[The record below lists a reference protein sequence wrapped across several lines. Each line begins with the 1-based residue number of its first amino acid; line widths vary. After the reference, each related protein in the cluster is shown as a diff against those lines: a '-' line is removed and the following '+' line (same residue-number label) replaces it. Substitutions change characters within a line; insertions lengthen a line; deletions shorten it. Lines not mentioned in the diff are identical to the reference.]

1 MLFENIKPGDLV
13 LVPVEV
19 RIGCKSHKYRI
30 PQKVTRTPRT
40 QIIVNGKRYRRDD
53 GWAIGSGGY
62 FDEAYPLDRHD
73 KDKTVAYNAAKT
85 RADAIEVINNVAPD
99 LEELTRSDRLAD
111 TKAANMLKAAEYMR
125 LAVEALQNE

>member
-1 MLFENIKPGDLV
+1 MIFENIKPGDLV

-19 RIGCKSHKYRI
+19 RIGWNSRKYRI
-30 PQKVTRTPRT
+30 PQKVTRTTRT

-53 GWAIGSGGY
+53 GRAIGSGGY
-62 FDEAYPLDRHD
+62 FDEAYPTTRHD
-73 KDKTVAYNAAKT
+73 KDETIGYNAAKT

-99 LEELTRSDRLAD
+99 LEVLTRNDRLQ
-111 TKAANMLKAAEYMR
+111 TIKAANMLKAAEFMR

>member
-1 MLFENIKPGDLV
+1 MIFENIKPGDLV

-19 RIGCKSHKYRI
+19 RIGWKSHKYRI
-30 PQKVTRTPRT
+30 PQKVTRTTRT

-53 GWAIGSGGY
+53 GRAIGSGGY

-73 KDKTVAYNAAKT
+73 KDETVAYNAAKT

-99 LEELTRSDRLAD
+99 LEELTRSDRLAG

-125 LAVEALQNE
+125 LAVEVLQNE